1 MTKLIEAIVDF
12 LKIGGI
18 IGLFIGIYTLI
29 DLLFIR

>member
-1 MTKLIEAIVDF
+1 MTKLIKAIVDL
-12 LKIGGI
+12 LKFGGI

>member
-1 MTKLIEAIVDF
+1 MNKLIEVIVDL
-12 LKIGGI
+12 LKLGGI